1 MHTHALEPQP
11 HEIMDYL
18 SLSEVTRLCALS
30 HEEAAELVDFG
41 AILIEHV
48 ARGERYVSLSQVVAL
63 QKACKLYRDYDVD
76 LFCVVISMDFMR
88 QIEKLEGQLAL
99 LTALT
104 PGVVLS

>member
-1 MHTHALEPQP
+1 
-11 HEIMDYL
+11 
-18 SLSEVTRLCALS
+18 
-30 HEEAAELVDFG
+30 
-41 AILIEHV
+41 
-48 ARGERYVSLSQVVAL
+48 L